1 MTILYLAGAISIAAG
16 LFWNRNNAINYGLL
30 WVFLILQWTF
40 TIFAYLHKGET
51 DAIFFKF
58 DALGILLLLAL
69 SIIAIPAVIHSRIY
83 IKKHTDATV
92 DTHSTEAEKKHTET
106 PQSRAIYFAALVL
119 LLMGVSAGYLTNHI
133 AVIWIFTE
141 ITTLS
146 ASALIYHHRNK
157 LALEGTW
164 KYVFICAISITF
176 VFIGILFLSLSALH
190 AGITELSF
198 EKLLEKSAKLDVF
211 WLRLAFLFIFTG
223 FTAKLGLVP
232 MFTAGIDAK
241 DKAPAPAGAL
251 FASVIMNLG
260 FVGIFRFYIVV
271 ANTPLHHWANLV
283 IGIAAFLSVFV
294 ATVYMLKVKN
304 IKRMLAYSGI
314 EHMGL
319 VMLGVAAG
327 GVGYYAAVL
336 HVILHAFVKSS
347 LFFQYTQLYRVFQ
360 NKSIYHLG
368 NYFKYNTTGAIVL
381 LLGFIS
387 ATAMPPSGLF
397 VSEFLIFR
405 SLFEAHQIFILVL
418 ILLLLTMIIWSFGK
432 NIFKVIFLPPVD
444 FDDSKVAI
452 ISPWESLTQ
461 FVLLGLAVYLGLN
474 PPAEF
479 VHLINESIVSLKVMG
494 I

>member
-1 MTILYLAGAISIAAG
+1 MIGIYLIGAFSIALA
-16 LFWNRNNAINYGLL
+16 LFLNRNKTITFILLGL
-30 WVFLILQWTF
+30 FLILQGAL
-40 TIFAYLHKGET
+40 TIHAYLNLHITELSYFT
-51 DAIFFKF
+51 YDSLAVLLLCT
-58 DALGILLLLAL
+58 LGII
-69 SIIAIPAVIHSRIY
+69 SIPAIIHSHIY
-83 IKKHTDATV
+83 LEDQPA
-92 DTHSTEAEKKHTET
+92 
-106 PQSRAIYFAALVL
+106 PQESRAIYYAAYVL
-119 LLMGVSAGYLTNHI
+119 LLSAISAGYLANHI

-176 VFIGILFLSLSALH
+176 VFIGILFLSLSLEH
-190 AGITELSF
+190 AGSDDLSF
-198 EKLLEKSAKLDVF
+198 KNLVDNSSKLNPF

-251 FASVIMNLG
+251 LSSVLMNLG
-260 FVGIFRFYIVV
+260 FVGVFRFYIVV

-283 IGIAAFLSVFV
+283 IGIAAFLSVFI
-294 ATVYMLKVKN
+294 ATVYMIKVKN
-304 IKRMLAYSGI
+304 IKRMMAYSGL

-319 VMLGVAAG
+319 VMLGIAAG
-327 GVGYYAAVL
+327 GIGYYAAIL
-336 HVILHAFVKSS
+336 HIILHAFVKSS
-347 LFFQYTQLYRVFQ
+347 LFFQFTQLYRVFQ
-360 NKSIYHLG
+360 NKSIYHVG
-368 NYFKYNTTGAIVL
+368 NYFKYNTAGAMVL

-405 SLFEAHQIFILVL
+405 SMFDAHQIILLVAV
-418 ILLLLTMIIWSFGK
+418 LLLLTMIIWAFGK
-432 NIFKVIFLPPVD
+432 SIMKILFIPPVG
-444 FDDSKVAI
+444 FDDSHVPV
-452 ISPWESLTQ
+452 ISPWESSSQ
-461 FVLLGLAVYLGLN
+461 FILLALAVYLGLN

-479 VHLINESIVSLKVMG
+479 VQLIKESVMLLPN
-494 I
+494 